1 MAVPGPPVTATDCSC
16 KVMRLGGQDRL
27 ITAPSCPV
35 HGTLEG
41 RAATDEAARSQLQ
54 DVWTAGWESGW
65 NDRNR
70 IALGIHNQP
79 PTPNPYIR
87 KTEP

>member
-1 MAVPGPPVTATDCSC
+1 MTACTCQT
-16 KVMRLGGQDRL
+16 RTLGGQDRL
-27 ITAPSCPV
+27 ITSPSCPA

-41 RAATDEAARSQLQ
+41 RAATDEAARAQLHRA
-54 DVWTAGWESGW
+54 WAAGREAGW

-70 IALGIHNQP
+70 IALGIHNQA
-79 PTPNPYIR
+79 PTPNPYTR